1 MSETPLDFEKFQT
14 WFGKVLQTRGQDIL
28 RSKGILDFDGLDERY
43 VFQGVHMLMDASPMG
58 PWPKDKEKTS
68 RVVFIGRNL
77 DTMDLERGLEG
88 CKSV

>member
-1 MSETPLDFEKFQT
+1 MCIRD
-14 WFGKVLQTRGQDIL
+14 RDIL
-28 RSKGILDFDGLDERY
+28 RSKGILDFVGEEERY

-77 DTMDLERGLEG
+77 DTMDLERGFEG
-88 CKSV
+88 CKSA